1 MHQSAEMLEKGA
13 EINKNMLSR
22 GVKWI
27 VERENCAKFAESPNA
42 FGTAHRPAADL
53 RFWISANIYSIFAES
68 PNAFGTAHRPSA
80 DLRFWISANIH

>member
-1 MHQSAEMLEKGA
+1 MSQSTEMLEKGA

-27 VERENCAKFAESPNA
+27 VERENYAK
-42 FGTAHRPAADL
+42 
-53 RFWISANIYSIFAES
+53 FAES

-80 DLRFWISANIH
+80 DLRFWISANIF